1 MRTAGYQKWQK
12 KLARILFVA
21 ILLGTA
27 EVPVMPATAQT
38 KAITVDF
45 EDGDGG
51 FTGRGA
57 AVAVVTDENAWSGNY
72 LSVSGGTE
80 SWNGAQKDLSDLVS
94 GNDVLKVSA
103 YVRNNE
109 AYEITSHMT
118 LQEEKTDG
126 TTAYSWIQGD
136 VVIDPGD
143 WKQLSVKITVA

>member
-51 FTGRGA
+51 FTGR
-57 AVAVVTDENAWSGNY
+57 
-72 LSVSGGTE
+72 
-80 SWNGAQKDLSDLVS
+80 
-94 GNDVLKVSA
+94 
-103 YVRNNE
+103 
-109 AYEITSHMT
+109 
-118 LQEEKTDG
+118 
-126 TTAYSWIQGD
+126 
-136 VVIDPGD
+136 
-143 WKQLSVKITVA
+143 